1 MAYQLAFKKLK
12 KIFFVLISLGSLVF
26 FGWLATWETYLGY
39 LGLVLLFFGIVRWNR
54 KGIIYLYGS
63 LLSLLIFTL
72 VLFPQ
77 SLNRYNQKTDEYM
90 NKIESG
96 QELNFKEKTSIYGL
110 NFFMSVFAFPIYP
123 EVAKESFYLMFKTED
138 GTRVFEDDFFMGSQ
152 RIRNAITQKKSKV
165 AWSGAEYLLGNKESR
180 YALALNP
187 CSLKVKKF
195 EDYSEVSVE
204 VPIRYP
210 EKYRAVL
217 LKAPFEIA
225 VEEGLFHYL
234 QEEKWLHPYKA
245 IWKTTGEVPRYQ

>member
-1 MAYQLAFKKLK
+1 MDYQSVLRKLR
-12 KIFFVLISLGSLVF
+12 KIFFVLISIGSLVF

-39 LGLVLLFFGIVRWNR
+39 LGLVILFFGILFWNI
-54 KGIIYLYGS
+54 KGITYLYGS
-63 LLSLLIFTL
+63 LFSLIIFTL

-77 SLNRYNQKTDEYM
+77 SLKIYYQKTDEYM
-90 NKIESG
+90 NKIEAG
-96 QELNFKEKTSIYGL
+96 HGLNFIEKTSIYGL

-152 RIRNAITQKKSKV
+152 KIRDAVTQKKSKV
-165 AWSGAEYLLGNKESR
+165 AWSGSDYILGKRETK

-187 CSLKVKKF
+187 CSLKVKEF
-195 EDYSEVSVE
+195 EDFSEISVE

-217 LKAPFEIA
+217 QKVPFEIA

-234 QEEKWLHPYKA
+234 QEEKWLFPYEA
-245 IWKTTGEVPRYQ
+245 IWKTTVEIPN

>member
-1 MAYQLAFKKLK
+1 MNKQLVFSKLK
-12 KIFFVLISLGSLVF
+12 TIFFILVSLFSILF
-26 FGWLATWETYLGY
+26 FSWLAAWETYLGY
-39 LGLVLLFFGIVRWNR
+39 LGLLILFFGIVFWRL
-54 KGIIYLYGS
+54 KGIKFLYAS
-63 LLSLLIFTL
+63 LFSLFIFTG

-90 NKIESG
+90 NKIETG
-96 QELNFKEKTSIYGL
+96 QGLNFKEKASIYGL
-110 NFFMSVFAFPIYP
+110 NFFMSVLAYPIYP
-123 EVAKESFYLMFKTED
+123 EVSKESFYLMFNTED

-152 RIRNAITQKKSKV
+152 KIRDAIKNKNSRV
-165 AWSGAEYLLGNKESR
+165 AWRGSEYLMGNKESR

-187 CSLKVKKF
+187 CNLDAKEF

-204 VPIRYP
+204 VQVAYP

-217 LKAPFEIA
+217 LKVPFEIA

-245 IWKTTGEVPRYQ
+245 IWKATVGK

>member
-1 MAYQLAFKKLK
+1 MDSKSVLKKLRT
-12 KIFFVLISLGSLVF
+12 IFFVLISF
-26 FGWLATWETYLGY
+26 FSILFFSWLATWETYLGY
-39 LGLVLLFFGIVRWNR
+39 LGLLILFFGIIFWNR
-54 KGIIYLYGS
+54 KGITYLYGS
-63 LLSLLIFTL
+63 LLSLFIFTG

-96 QELNFKEKTSIYGL
+96 QALNFKEKTSIYGL
-110 NFFMSVFAFPIYP
+110 NFFMSVIAFPIYP
-123 EVAKESFYLMFKTED
+123 EVAKESFYLMLETED

-152 RIRNAITQKKSKV
+152 KIRNALTKKTPTV
-165 AWSGAEYLLGNKESR
+165 AWGGAEYLLGNKESR

-187 CSLKVKKF
+187 CSLRVKEF

-217 LKAPFEIA
+217 LKVPFEIA

-234 QEEKWLHPYKA
+234 QEENWLHPYKA
-245 IWKTTGEVPRYQ
+245 IWKTTLKTPS

>member
-1 MAYQLAFKKLK
+1 MDSKSVLKKLRT
-12 KIFFVLISLGSLVF
+12 IFFVLISF
-26 FGWLATWETYLGY
+26 FSILFFSWLATWETYLGY
-39 LGLVLLFFGIVRWNR
+39 LGLLILFFGIIFWNR
-54 KGIIYLYGS
+54 KGITYLYGS
-63 LLSLLIFTL
+63 LLTLFIFTG

-96 QELNFKEKTSIYGL
+96 QELNFKEKASIYGL
-110 NFFMSVFAFPIYP
+110 NFFMSVIAFPIYP

-152 RIRNAITQKKSKV
+152 KIRDAITQKKSKV
-165 AWSGAEYLLGNKESR
+165 AWSGSEYILGNKESR

-195 EDYSEVSVE
+195 EDFSEVSVE

-217 LKAPFEIA
+217 LKVPFEIA

-245 IWKTTGEVPRYQ
+245 IWKTTVGN

>member
-1 MAYQLAFKKLK
+1 MNKQLVFSKLK
-12 KIFFVLISLGSLVF
+12 TIFSVFICFASLLLFS
-26 FGWLATWETYLGY
+26 WLAAWETYLGY
-39 LGLVLLFFGIVRWNR
+39 LGLLILFFGIIFWRL
-54 KGIIYLYGS
+54 KGIKFLYAS
-63 LLSLLIFTL
+63 LFSLFIFTG

-90 NKIESG
+90 NKIEAG
-96 QELNFKEKTSIYGL
+96 QGLNFIEKTSIYGL

-152 RIRNAITQKKSKV
+152 KIRDAVTQKKSKV
-165 AWSGAEYLLGNKESR
+165 AWSGSDYILGKRETK

-187 CSLKVKKF
+187 CSLKVKEF
-195 EDYSEVSVE
+195 EDFSEISVE

-217 LKAPFEIA
+217 QKVPFEIA

-245 IWKTTGEVPRYQ
+245 IWKATVGN

>member
-1 MAYQLAFKKLK
+1 MDSKSVLKKLRI
-12 KIFFVLISLGSLVF
+12 IFFVLISF
-26 FGWLATWETYLGY
+26 FSILFFSWLATWGTYLGY
-39 LGLVLLFFGIVRWNR
+39 LGLVILFFGVIFWNT
-54 KGIIYLYGS
+54 KGVTYLYVS
-63 LLSLLIFTL
+63 LFSLFIFTG

-96 QELNFKEKTSIYGL
+96 QELNFIEKTSIYGL

-138 GTRVFEDDFFMGSQ
+138 GTNVFEDDFFMGSQ
-152 RIRNAITQKKSKV
+152 KIRDAITQKKSKV
-165 AWSGAEYLLGNKESR
+165 AWSGSEYILGNKESR

-195 EDYSEVSVE
+195 EDFSEVSVE

-217 LKAPFEIA
+217 LKVPFEIA

-234 QEEKWLHPYKA
+234 QEEKWLHPYTA
-245 IWKTTGEVPRYQ
+245 IWKTTVGVPSYQ

>member
-1 MAYQLAFKKLK
+1 
-12 KIFFVLISLGSLVF
+12 
-26 FGWLATWETYLGY
+26 
-39 LGLVLLFFGIVRWNR
+39 
-54 KGIIYLYGS
+54 
-63 LLSLLIFTL
+63 
-72 VLFPQ
+72 
-77 SLNRYNQKTDEYM
+77 M

-96 QELNFKEKTSIYGL
+96 QELNFKEKASIYGL

-152 RIRNAITQKKSKV
+152 KIRDAITQKKSKV
-165 AWSGAEYLLGNKESR
+165 AWSGSEYILGNKESR

-195 EDYSEVSVE
+195 EDFRGVSVE

-217 LKAPFEIA
+217 LKVPFEIA

-234 QEEKWLHPYKA
+234 QEEKWLFPYTA
-245 IWKTTGEVPRYQ
+245 IWKTTVEN

>member
-1 MAYQLAFKKLK
+1 MNKQLVFSKLK
-12 KIFFVLISLGSLVF
+12 TIFSGFICFASLLLFS
-26 FGWLATWETYLGY
+26 WLAAWETYLGY
-39 LGLVLLFFGIVRWNR
+39 LGLLILFFGIIFWRL
-54 KGIIYLYGS
+54 KGIKFLYAS
-63 LLSLLIFTL
+63 LFSLFIFTG

-90 NKIESG
+90 NKIEAG
-96 QELNFKEKTSIYGL
+96 QGLGFKEKASIYGL
-110 NFFMSVFAFPIYP
+110 NFFMSVLAYPIYP
-123 EVAKESFYLMFKTED
+123 EVSKESFYLMFNTED

-152 RIRNAITQKKSKV
+152 KIRDAVTQKKSKV
-165 AWSGAEYLLGNKESR
+165 AWSGSDYILGKRETK

-195 EDYSEVSVE
+195 EDFSEVSVE

-217 LKAPFEIA
+217 LKVPFEIA

-245 IWKTTGEVPRYQ
+245 IWKTIVGN

>member
-1 MAYQLAFKKLK
+1 MDYQSVFRKLR
-12 KIFFVLISLGSLVF
+12 KIFFALISIGSLVF
-26 FGWLATWETYLGY
+26 FGWLATWGTYLGY
-39 LGLVLLFFGIVRWNR
+39 LGLVILFFGIIFWRL
-54 KGIIYLYGS
+54 KGIKFLYAS
-63 LLSLLIFTL
+63 LFSLFIFTG

-77 SLNRYNQKTDEYM
+77 SLNRYDQKTDEYM

-96 QELNFKEKTSIYGL
+96 EELNFKEKASIYGL

-152 RIRNAITQKKSKV
+152 KIRDAITQKKSKV
-165 AWSGAEYLLGNKESR
+165 AWSGSEYILGNKESR

-195 EDYSEVSVE
+195 EDFSEVSVE

-217 LKAPFEIA
+217 LKVPFEIA

-245 IWKTTGEVPRYQ
+245 IWKTTVGN

>member
-1 MAYQLAFKKLK
+1 MDYQSVLRKLR
-12 KIFFVLISLGSLVF
+12 KIFFVLISIGSLVF
-26 FGWLATWETYLGY
+26 FGWLAAWGTYLGN
-39 LGLVLLFFGIVRWNR
+39 LGLVILFFGIIFWRL
-54 KGIIYLYGS
+54 KGIKFLYAS
-63 LLSLLIFTL
+63 LFSLFIFTG

-90 NKIESG
+90 NKIEAG
-96 QELNFKEKTSIYGL
+96 QELNFIEKTSIYGL

-152 RIRNAITQKKSKV
+152 KIRDAITQKKSKV
-165 AWSGAEYLLGNKESR
+165 AWSGSEYILGNKESR

-195 EDYSEVSVE
+195 EDFSEVSVE

-217 LKAPFEIA
+217 LKVPFEIA

-234 QEEKWLHPYKA
+234 QEEKWLHPYTA
-245 IWKTTGEVPRYQ
+245 IWKTTVGN